1 MDEAAA
7 PVGVPAG
14 VPATRQ
20 IPEATVARL
29 AVYLRVLD
37 RLPDA
42 DRDDEI
48 ISSEELAVLSGVNS
62 AKLRKDLSYLG
73 THGTRGVGYDIAALT
88 NTLRRTLGAHEVY
101 PVAIVGVGH
110 LGSALAGY
118 RGFAGRG
125 FPIRALLDSDPTKV
139 GTEVAGIIVSDIAET
154 VQVCRSRDIAIGI
167 VATPE
172 SAAQQVADVL
182 ITAGIRS
189 ILNFSPGPLTVP
201 GDVELRRVDLAL
213 ELQMLAFHE
222 SRRER
227 VEASP

>member
-7 PVGVPAG
+7 PVG

-42 DRDDEI
+42 HRDDEI

-125 FPIRALLDSDPTKV
+125 FPIRALLDADPAKV
-139 GTEVAGIIVSDIAET
+139 GSEVAGIIVSDIAET
-154 VQVCRSRDIAIGI
+154 VQVCHSRDIAIGI

-172 SAAQQVADVL
+172 SSAQQVADVL

-201 GDVELRRVDLAL
+201 DDVELRRVDLAL